1 MSLALWCVL
10 FAGLL
15 PYFAVVAAKRS
26 GGGYDNAA
34 PREWAKSLGGF
45 RQRAYAAHQNH
56 LEFFPLFAVAV
67 LIAEWKTGGGAGVD
81 RLAAAIIACRL
92 FYTGAYLADKPT
104 LRSIAWGFAMLG
116 AIGLFVMAAS
126 GK

>member
-1 MSLALWCVL
+1 MSTALWCIL

-15 PYFAVVAAKRS
+15 PYFTVVAAKRS
-26 GGGYDNAA
+26 GGGYDNAS

-56 LEFFPLFAVAV
+56 LEFFPFFAAAV
-67 LIAEWKTGGGAGVD
+67 LIAEWKTGGSSTVD
-81 RLAAAIIACRL
+81 RLTLAIMACRL
-92 FYTGAYLADKPT
+92 AYTAAYFTDRPS
-104 LRSIAWGFAMLG
+104 LRSLAWGLALLG
-116 AIGLFVMAAS
+116 IIGLFVLAAT